1 MDKYAYLPPL
11 IIPWEFILFFIL
23 SALCF
28 ILAFLLIRNNK
39 RKSSLFEYVAFFG
52 VLTFLMSLV
61 SLIFS
66 VGLTFFA
73 FYMPVIFN
81 SGWIA
86 PLAGVTGICLF
97 WLRRRRRDLYAALEI
112 GGAVATIIVCAIN
125 SYGSSAQRGA
135 ALLTATY
142 FLVRGLDNA
151 VEGKLLLSM
160 KNFKDLIDLNLSHG
174 TVRRQRHT
182 KVMLCIALLFVSL
195 AIILPKPDSNI
206 SPPYMADKNGARLPV
221 SPIKCGYM
229 FVVCDKQAWQARDQ
243 LLKGTPQDRA
253 AADLFAKKLWYKQQ
267 AIREKNRRKFLHN
280 IRISFF

>member
-1 MDKYAYLPPL
+1 MNNYPYLPPL
-11 IIPWEFILFFIL
+11 IVPWEFILFFAL
-23 SALCF
+23 SIFCIIF
-28 ILAFLLIRNNK
+28 AFLLIRNNK
-39 RKSSLFEYVAFFG
+39 GKSSLFEYAAFGG
-52 VLTFLMSLV
+52 VLTFLMSLA

-66 VGLTFFA
+66 AGLTFID
-73 FYMPVIFN
+73 FYIPVIFN

-160 KNFKDLIDLNLSHG
+160 KNFKDLIYLNLSHG

-182 KVMLCIALLFVSL
+182 KIMLCIALLFGSL

-206 SPPYMADKNGARLPV
+206 LPPYMADKNGARSPV
-221 SPIKCGYM
+221 SPMKCGYM

-253 AADLFAKKLWYKQQ
+253 NAELSARKLWYKQQ
-267 AIREKNRRKFLHN
+267 VIREKNRPKFFDG
-280 IRISFF
+280 IRIPFF